1 MPSLN
6 QTLQALQPYILH
18 QRLPLPPGRDFSQ
31 LYILGEEPVDQ
42 KFSLYIG
49 TPDSFVRAADALSAD
64 KVGFTF
70 VLAGSSPA
78 LAAYQQRDDLN
89 LVTTSLSLSSL
100 CNLLYKCFAENDR
113 WARHMYTHLYIK
125 PDLPALLDCGA
136 RRLGGFSCLLDPG
149 FKLLGCSGRLVPPI
163 PVLQELVEK
172 TYLPYEDFHLLEWL
186 RTETSSDNWLVP
198 EGCDGSWLMCARQ
211 IKYKAQLS
219 AYHLIALPAALC
231 NPATRELAGLFQG
244 WTEQFVTRYNADK
257 YETTGA
263 LSSLVADLIEGRLTE
278 SEQMVGRLKLLPI
291 HMQKFYHVVVVE
303 PSADADPATLGGLMQ
318 ALERIFPL
326 ALVANYDGH
335 IVILAW
341 KPYHY
346 TPLTYDRE
354 ALSALL
360 RYYDAYACIGN
371 FTKWLSSLGPLY
383 HQTKRVIKYA
393 RAFCEDPEERIFRFE
408 DYSVYQIVDICLEQ
422 FRQMDIPL
430 EFVHTGDELDLL
442 GGLKVEILSAYSDR
456 VDELSDDLMND
467 GAIMFRI
474 SGEKDS
480 MLFCSDVGK
489 ALTEELIDTYGDK
502 LKSDYVQ
509 MGHHGYGGPKA
520 AFYELVAP
528 KAAFF
533 DAPAWLIN
541 SDSKRSTKKKMDL
554 MESMGC
560 TIFTFFTAPN
570 QIIIQ

>member
-422 FRQMDIPL
+422 FRQMP
-430 EFVHTGDELDLL
+430 
-442 GGLKVEILSAYSDR
+442 
-456 VDELSDDLMND
+456 ND
-467 GAIMFRI
+467 GGDPVYLCHPGIITLVTYDRKHGTNLFETLYAYLKNERNLSQTSRELFLHRNTLQKRIEKIESIIDEQLDSSAIRQRLLLSCAIVEYMQKVLHWDDIYMRRRGAPPT
-474 SGEKDS
+474 SA
-480 MLFCSDVGK
+480 LF
-489 ALTEELIDTYGDK
+489 
-502 LKSDYVQ
+502 
-509 MGHHGYGGPKA
+509 
-520 AFYELVAP
+520 
-528 KAAFF
+528 
-533 DAPAWLIN
+533 
-541 SDSKRSTKKKMDL
+541 
-554 MESMGC
+554 
-560 TIFTFFTAPN
+560 
-570 QIIIQ
+570 